1 MVHRGDGEGRI
12 AALERIR
19 ASHRLGL
26 ILAGGGFLL
35 ISLDSLGIRL
45 ADTSSWNTTFWLGAF
60 TFLAMLV
67 LVPIRTGKSLA
78 SVALAGSWPLLASGV
93 LQASSITFF
102 VLALSLT
109 TVANTV
115 AIIAAA
121 PVMAALI
128 SLVAIREKTRLRT
141 WVGILASLAGIL
153 IIVSGSLGEGRLAGD
168 LSAVAAITAFASNL
182 TLLRRFR
189 ELNRLAIIGVGG
201 LILALVAYAPAEP
214 FEVGMRSIGALAVIG
229 AVTGAAGRIGVITS
243 TRHLPPAQV
252 SLFAPVETIAATT
265 WAWLFLSEV
274 PPQLTVV
281 GGSIVV
287 AAVVYG
293 TTGQPP
299 EATGDLATA
308 P

>member
-1 MVHRGDGEGRI
+1 MRG
-12 AALERIR
+12 
-19 ASHRLGL
+19 SHRLGL

-45 ADTSSWNTTFWLGAF
+45 ADTSSWNATFWLGAF

-78 SVALAGSWPLLASGV
+78 RVARVGGWPLLGSAL
-93 LQASSITFF
+93 LQALSITFF

-128 SLVAIREKTRLRT
+128 SLVAIREKTGLRT
-141 WVGILASLAGIL
+141 WIGILASMAGIL
-153 IIVSGSLGEGRLAGD
+153 VIVSGSLGEGRLAGD

-182 TLLRRFR
+182 TLLRRYR

-201 LILALVAYAPAEP
+201 LLLALVAFAPATP
-214 FEVGMRSIGALAVIG
+214 FDVRLRSVIVLAVIG

-252 SLFAPVETIAATT
+252 SLFAPIETVAATT
-265 WAWLFLSEV
+265 WAWVFLSEV
-274 PPQLTVV
+274 PPRLTVL

-287 AAVVYG
+287 MSVVYG
-293 TTGQPP
+293 TTRQAP